1 MNTANIH
8 ASCVRLGR
16 AGRAFGAPSDAGILI
31 LGKSGSGK
39 SELALRLIAE
49 GASLV
54 ADDRVEL
61 FVRKGKLFARAPK
74 TLAGLIEIRGVGII
88 KLPRKKDAQIAL
100 VVNLTNTKIA
110 RLPQRV
116 TYKPPLKVSQNNW
129 PPMIALKPDTAAPA
143 KIAAAAAAFAKN
155 LFREEVKKT

>member
-16 AGRAFGAPSDAGILI
+16 ADRAFGAPPDAGILI
-31 LGKSGSGK
+31 LGKSGAGK
-39 SELALRLIAE
+39 SELALRLIAQ
-49 GASLV
+49 GAALV

-61 FVRKGKLFARAPK
+61 FVRSGKLFARAPK

-88 KLPRKKDAQIAL
+88 KLPRKKDAQIGL
-100 VVNLTNTKIA
+100 VVTLTNTKIA
-110 RLPQRV
+110 RLSERV
-116 TYKPPLKVSQNNW
+116 TYKPPVKVSQKYW
-129 PPMIALKPDTAAPA
+129 PPMISLKPDAAAPA
-143 KIAAAAAAFAKN
+143 KIAAAAAAFAQN